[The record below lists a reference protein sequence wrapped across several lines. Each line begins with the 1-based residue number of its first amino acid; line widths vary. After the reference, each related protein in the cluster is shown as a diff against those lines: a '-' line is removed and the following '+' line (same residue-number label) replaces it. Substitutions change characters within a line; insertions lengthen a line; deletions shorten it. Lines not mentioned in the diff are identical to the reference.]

1 MISQIDIVMCFIY
14 NMWTVLQ
21 RYRNLCHSNIVT
33 ISECPLDKGFKL
45 ISSNYELLVLVKRN
59 EALYSLLILQIWNFN
74 SIKIWRRS
82 LLFENYERNILDEP
96 NFQKKIGFKV
106 SNFKDFKVSKKEE
119 FNGF

>member
-1 MISQIDIVMCFIY
+1 M
-14 NMWTVLQ
+14 
-21 RYRNLCHSNIVT
+21 
-33 ISECPLDKGFKL
+33 
-45 ISSNYELLVLVKRN
+45 KRN
-59 EALYSLLILQIWNFN
+59 EGLYFLLILQIWNFN